1 VGVART
7 PSKRDGAE
15 SEEFSEL
22 VSNLY
27 GLDLD
32 EFIPQR
38 DAAVKRLSQEDKRD
52 LSGKVKALRKP
63 SLAAWA
69 LNSLVR
75 DEPEQ
80 VAALLRVGDDLREA
94 QANLS
99 GDLLRSLSQ
108 QRRAVVRAL
117 ARRAHEV
124 AARRG
129 QRLSPSV
136 QEQVERS
143 LDAALTDVAL
153 GSQLQEGR
161 LVNPLEYAGLGS
173 SDVAGTATVAS
184 STKRASASD
193 ASVARHEAA
202 QAEKALADAVR
213 RVDAQR
219 RELDAAQLRVAASQ
233 QALDAALEAERV
245 AEERLERA
253 ESDKQQAAEQAKK
266 AKKRLDAATSPN
278 APSKG

>member
-1 VGVART
+1 MART
-7 PSKRDGAE
+7 RSSREGAR
-15 SEEFSEL
+15 SDEL
-22 VSNLY
+22 SDLAFELY

-32 EFIPQR
+32 EFIPKR
-38 DAAVKRLSQEDKRD
+38 DAAATRLTQEDKRD
-52 LSGKVKALRKP
+52 LAGKVKALRKP

-69 LNSLVR
+69 LNTLVR
-75 DEPEQ
+75 EEPDQ

-99 GDLLRSLSQ
+99 GDLLRSLTQ

-124 AARRG
+124 AAGHG
-129 QRLSPSV
+129 QRLSTSV

-143 LDAALTDVAL
+143 LDAALTDEAL

-173 SDVAGTATVAS
+173 SDVVASTTAAS
-184 STKRASASD
+184 STNRVAPSD

-202 QAEKALADAVR
+202 QAEKALTDAVR

-253 ESDKQQAAEQAKK
+253 ESDRQQAAGEAEK
-266 AKKRLDAATSPN
+266 AKKRLDAATSP
-278 APSKG
+278 K